1 MDDDV
6 SRTERQ
12 LNLVSALLKTREA
25 LSWPDIQK
33 IGGYNADLPKRSLQK
48 RFERDVKDLREIGLT
63 VTFEYLPK
71 GERLYSLDRGSCLL
85 APLKLTPEQ
94 RLLLYRVGV
103 SYLEGGDSGPLN
115 EHLSRALVKL
125 QAGSG
130 ISALPDVLPPAFLKR
145 SLHRRPAE
153 SGHLE
158 TIGLALIERRRV
170 VFDYERPGT
179 RKLTR
184 CVAPYA
190 LVARRGGWYLVAYDH
205 ERKSARTFKLS
216 RIRGSV
222 SFPHGS
228 KANEFEVPKGFD
240 SEASFSSEPFGVGA
254 GTMQDVRVRFSHD
267 VAFVVENEFAGTHR
281 IERDAKGITLFLPQ
295 AYPYELLRYLSEF
308 AGHWEIVSP
317 PELRALVIAELKQA
331 LEVA

>member
-12 LNLVSALLKTREA
+12 LNLVSALLKAREA
-25 LSWPDIQK
+25 LSWADIQK
-33 IGGYNADLPKRSLQK
+33 IAGYGGSLPKRSLQK
-48 RFERDVKDLREIGLT
+48 RFERDVKDLREIGL
-63 VTFEYLPK
+63 VLAIEPLPK

-94 RLLLYRVGV
+94 RVLLYRVGV
-103 SYLEGGDSGPLN
+103 SYLEGGQAGPLN

-130 ISALPDVLPPAFLKR
+130 INALPEQLPPAFLRR

-153 SGHLE
+153 SKHLE

-184 CVAPYA
+184 TVAPYS

-205 ERKSARTFKLS
+205 ERKSTRTFKLA
-216 RIRGSV
+216 RIRGAV
-222 SFPHGS
+222 SFPRGS
-228 KANEFEVPKGFD
+228 RPNEFEVPAGFD
-240 SEASFSSEPFGVGA
+240 SESNFSTEQFGAGA
-254 GTMQDVRVRFSHD
+254 GTIKDVRVRFSPD
-267 VAFVVENEFAGTHR
+267 VAFVVENEFAGTHK

-308 AGHWEIVSP
+308 AGHWKIVSP
-317 PELRALVIAELKQA
+317 PELRDLVIAELKQA